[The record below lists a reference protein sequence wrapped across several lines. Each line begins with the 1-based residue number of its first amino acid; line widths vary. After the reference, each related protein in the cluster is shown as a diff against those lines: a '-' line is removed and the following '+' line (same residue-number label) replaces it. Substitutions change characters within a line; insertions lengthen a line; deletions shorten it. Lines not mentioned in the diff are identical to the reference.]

1 MRKKIML
8 ACQDN
13 RYQEKDTDTISK
25 MRKQV
30 DLKDRK
36 KRNKEIQFHII
47 LIIQVKPTAKKLK

>member
-1 MRKKIML
+1 ML
-8 ACQDN
+8 ACRDN

-30 DLKDRK
+30 DLKDKK